1 MYIKEINYILKIQ
14 QYASISKAA
23 EEIYIS
29 QPALSK
35 FLKNLE
41 QQIGAPLFSRIG
53 NTLIPTHVGNRYL
66 EYAREIAD
74 LQDNWNLEC
83 VDMLGEARGK
93 FSVTLPPLRSS
104 CIIPDIL
111 QKFYQRY
118 PQVQVTITE
127 ESSLVKKHW
136 LSSKDI
142 DLVIYSDT
150 EPQLSLIYEDLGKE
164 EVVLIMSPDNPLA
177 EKGIIREDCRHR
189 WLDLELVKDE
199 HFVLNSPDQ
208 ATGRLAMQL
217 LETAGITPNVL
228 LQTRNTDVSIRMAAA
243 GTALAFAPE
252 TYVRNINFEKKPL
265 YFSVGN
271 PKTEIT
277 LYVFYQNGRY
287 LPSYVKHFIEL
298 AREVMAAAVVD
309 R

>member
-1 MYIKEINYILKIQ
+1 MYLKEINYILKIQ

-23 EEIYIS
+23 EEIFIS

-41 QQIGAPLFSRIG
+41 QEIGAPLFSRIG
-53 NTLIPTHVGNRYL
+53 NTLIPTYVGTRYL
-66 EYAREIAD
+66 EYARKIAD

-93 FSVTLPPLRSS
+93 FSVTLPPLRSA
-104 CIIPDIL
+104 CIIPGIL
-111 QKFYQRY
+111 EKFYQRY

-136 LSSKDI
+136 LSSKEI

-150 EPQLSLIYEDLGKE
+150 EPQLSLISEALGKE

-177 EKGIIREDCRHR
+177 ENGITREGCRHP
-189 WLDLELVKDE
+189 WLDLRLITQGY
-199 HFVLNSPDQ
+199 FVLNPPDQ
-208 ATGRLAMQL
+208 TTGRLAAQL
-217 LETAGITPNVL
+217 LDAAGITPNVL
-228 LQTRNTDVSIRMAAA
+228 LHTRNTDVSIRMAAA

-252 TYVRNINFEKKPL
+252 SYVRNINFEKKPL
-265 YFSVGN
+265 CFSVGN

-277 LYVFYQNGRY
+277 LYAFYQNGRY

-298 AREVMAAAVVD
+298 AKSVMAAAID

>member
-118 PQVQVTITE
+118 PQVQVTIPE

-136 LSSKDI
+136 LSLKDI
-142 DLVIYSDT
+142 DLVI
-150 EPQLSLIYEDLGKE
+150 
-164 EVVLIMSPDNPLA
+164 
-177 EKGIIREDCRHR
+177 
-189 WLDLELVKDE
+189 
-199 HFVLNSPDQ
+199 
-208 ATGRLAMQL
+208 
-217 LETAGITPNVL
+217 
-228 LQTRNTDVSIRMAAA
+228 
-243 GTALAFAPE
+243 
-252 TYVRNINFEKKPL
+252 
-265 YFSVGN
+265 
-271 PKTEIT
+271 
-277 LYVFYQNGRY
+277 
-287 LPSYVKHFIEL
+287 
-298 AREVMAAAVVD
+298 
-309 R
+309 